1 MIEEFDSD
9 PKVSVHWQGSLCW
22 ILVKSLYSYDVP
34 SHPRGNLK
42 PVYETLFGR
51 GGGPFFLLAAYFQG
65 NLDKLL
71 SYYCAT
77 KFVCQILLWRGGGG
91 DKGLDVLRGLF
102 MDLLI

>member
-1 MIEEFDSD
+1 MSLPIPEE
-9 PKVSVHWQGSLCW
+9 
-22 ILVKSLYSYDVP
+22 IL
-34 SHPRGNLK
+34 G
-42 PVYETLFGR
+42 LFTR
-51 GGGPFFLLAAYFQG
+51 HYLGGGGPPFFLLAAYFQG

-77 KFVCQILLWRGGGG
+77 KFVCQILLTGGEGG

>member
-1 MIEEFDSD
+1 MSLPIPEEIL
-9 PKVSVHWQGSLCW
+9 SLFTRHY
-22 ILVKSLYSYDVP
+22 L
-34 SHPRGNLK
+34 G
-42 PVYETLFGR
+42 G

-91 DKGLDVLRGLF
+91 GIR
-102 MDLLI
+102 DLLF